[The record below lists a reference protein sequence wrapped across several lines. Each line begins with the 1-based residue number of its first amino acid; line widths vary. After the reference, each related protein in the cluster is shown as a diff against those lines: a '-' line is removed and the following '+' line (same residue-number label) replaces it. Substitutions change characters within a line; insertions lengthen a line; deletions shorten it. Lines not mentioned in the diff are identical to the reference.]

1 MVEKTYRKRRRRK
14 SHYRKKKKTIR
25 GSGSASRMVRGAYR
39 GIRGVGPKFYP
50 QTKQKDMLE
59 GEGVFRTES
68 FKKTILDYLDEAS
81 DKTMSYF
88 KNVYDII
95 RYNDKKDKEKENM
108 EQAVKLTKQEREL
121 STKIKKFETKAPRGI
136 LEGDPVGMRAIVLQT
151 TQSNT
156 TGVLGVREDEVVEVV
171 RVVDKNWWMV
181 RHGGVQGLISRK
193 GLQVVLEDG
202 TPFTKATKSLK
213 ETQHKL
219 EALQDSVRAVHLGK
233 MKNSEE
239 FFKEVSKYL
248 SREEDFMMTYG
259 DGLSDINLHKLLN
272 FHNKQK
278 KLATVTA
285 VKPLA
290 RFGAMDIHNNNVID
304 FIEKPKTET
313 GWINGGFFVLSYDV
327 IKYISSCQD
336 SWEKGPLPKIVKD
349 NQLVAYK
356 HNGFWQPMDTLR
368 EKVILTELWEKGN
381 APWKPKKNSLKN
393 ILAFKK
399 SVNY

>member
-1 MVEKTYRKRRRRK
+1 MKIVLLAGGFGSRLAEETGIKPKPMVEIGGIPILEHIMNWYMSYGFYEFIVCLGYK
-14 SHYRKKKKTIR
+14 
-25 GSGSASRMVRGAYR
+25 GSEV
-39 GIRGVGPKFYP
+39 I
-50 QTKQKDMLE
+50 
-59 GEGVFRTES
+59 
-68 FKKTILDYLDEAS
+68 
-81 DKTMSYF
+81 SYF
-88 KNVYDII
+88 KD
-95 RYNDKKDKEKENM
+95 YN
-108 EQAVKLTKQEREL
+108 
-121 STKIKKFETKAPRGI
+121 F
-136 LEGDPVGMRAIVLQT
+136 
-151 TQSNT
+151 
-156 TGVLGVREDEVVEVV
+156 
-171 RVVDKNWWMV
+171 
-181 RHGGVQGLISRK
+181 
-193 GLQVVLEDG
+193 
-202 TPFTKATKSLK
+202 
-213 ETQHKL
+213 
-219 EALQDSVRAVHLGK
+219 
-233 MKNSEE
+233 KNSSCIISENGRIE
-239 FFKEVSKYL
+239 TLNTSKKPWKIILAQTGIQTQTAGRLKKVSKYL